1 MSLLH
6 LQKIP
11 VGKYLIKHHSQDTN
25 TNNNSLTISK
35 LCSPPPLL
43 KLVRNQQ
50 CLKLMKIEMID
61 NKTIT
66 RKISGLWGCPPS
78 VSKHKVFASILAGLP
93 TAS

>member
-1 MSLLH
+1 
-6 LQKIP
+6 
-11 VGKYLIKHHSQDTN
+11 
-25 TNNNSLTISK
+25 
-35 LCSPPPLL
+35 
-43 KLVRNQQ
+43 
-50 CLKLMKIEMID
+50 MKVEMID